1 MRVRSD
7 LLVIVK
13 EKEIKEMSIK
23 LACRDDT
30 LCLNLMPPENSICK
44 VGVLR
49 SFVCILML
57 PIMISFSPR
66 ISWSMQVYANVTH
79 QEGKF

>member
-23 LACRDDT
+23 LVCRDDT
-30 LCLNLMPPENSICK
+30 LCLNLMTPENNICK
-44 VGVLR
+44 
-49 SFVCILML
+49 
-57 PIMISFSPR
+57 
-66 ISWSMQVYANVTH
+66 VYANVTH